1 MKRLGVA
8 AILCI
13 FTYFAV
19 ADCPEGFISE
29 YETSETETTTLTDV
43 ADGTQVE
50 STEPVSASL
59 SANCIYDVSNSPDT
73 RFEYK
78 PSLEE
83 DFGPNREVVFNETGG
98 IEADPELYTDV
109 DPEVEEYFILPEDSS
124 KKKEYQYDDE
134 RSTDKEE
141 AEFKEGTKKAEEG
154 AKDAG
159 KGVGEAGKDAGKSI
173 GKGAEKVGKGAKDAG
188 KATYEGGKDVGKSV
202 GKGVGKG
209 AEKVGEGAK
218 DAGKSVGDVFSSDKK
233 KDNE

>member
-29 YETSETETTTLTDV
+29 YETSETSTATLTDV
-43 ADGTQVE
+43 ANGTLVE
-50 STEPVSASL
+50 TTEPVATSSF
-59 SANCIYDVSNSPDT
+59 SNCIYDISNSPDT

-83 DFGPNREVVFNETGG
+83 DFGPDREVVFNETG
-98 IEADPELYTDV
+98 IEADPDLYTDV
-109 DPEVEEYFILPEDSS
+109 DPEVGEYFVLPEDST

-134 RSTDKEE
+134 SDTEKERSEFRQGTDK
-141 AEFKEGTKKAEEG
+141 AEKG

-159 KGVGEAGKDAGKSI
+159 KGVGEAGKDAGKSVEH
-173 GKGAEKVGKGAKDAG
+173 GAEKAGKGAKDAG
-188 KATYEGGKDVGKSV
+188 KATYEGGKDAGKSI

-233 KDNE
+233 KDNQE

>member
-29 YETSETETTTLTDV
+29 YETSERGTSTLTDV
-43 ADGTQVE
+43 ANGTLVE
-50 STEPVSASL
+50 TTEPVSASS
-59 SANCIYDVSNSPDT
+59 SANCVYDVSNSADT

-78 PSLEE
+78 PNLEE
-83 DFGPNREVVFNETGG
+83 DFGPNREVVFSEAG
-98 IEADPELYTDV
+98 IEADPELYTNI
-109 DPEVEEYFILPEDSS
+109 DPEAEEYFVMPEDST

-134 RSTDKEE
+134 NDTDKERS
-141 AEFKEGTKKAEEG
+141 EFKKGTEKAEKG

-159 KGVGEAGKDAGKSI
+159 KGVGKAGKDAGESVEHGAEKAGKGAKEAGKATYEGGKDAGKSI
-173 GKGAEKVGKGAKDAG
+173 GKGV
-188 KATYEGGKDVGKSV
+188 S
-202 GKGVGKG
+202 KG
-209 AEKVGEGAK
+209 AEEVGEGAK

-233 KDNE
+233 KDNQ